1 MNGEICTE
9 AFDDLGVVF
18 GKFLTRLE
26 ARGQMVP
33 KGNFD
38 DLFIQTSRVV
48 FCYMISFILLL
59 VTLLY
64 RKA

>member
-1 MNGEICTE
+1 MRCHSLQANLYKQGMNGEICTE
-9 AFDDLGVVF
+9 TFDDLGVVF

-38 DLFIQTSRVV
+38 DLSYFLFRRVE
-48 FCYMISFILLL
+48 
-59 VTLLY
+59 
-64 RKA
+64 

>member
-33 KGNFD
+33 KGNFN
-38 DLFIQTSRVV
+38 DLSYFLFRRVE
-48 FCYMISFILLL
+48 
-59 VTLLY
+59 
-64 RKA
+64 